1 MAFSFDDPVLV
12 LDDMP
17 LIAHGLQEVLRTL
30 HPSIVVEYAESV
42 FHVLSAPAWQGRS
55 FSVIV
60 LGSAEDRSPG
70 GLLLPAADLKA
81 KFPDSRI
88 VIFTDRYDPAVI
100 AKTGQGTIDA
110 CLHKYEGP
118 VEVRSAWIRLA
129 AGEPY
134 LSPLMQSLYN
144 DYRLDR

>member
-17 LIAHGLQEVLRTL
+17 LIAHGLQEVLRTV
-30 HPSIVVEYAESV
+30 HPAIVVEYAESV
-42 FHVLSAPAWQGRS
+42 FHVLSAPAYSHRS

-60 LGSAEDRSPG
+60 LGSDEDHSPG
-70 GLLLPAADLKA
+70 GLLLPAAELKA
-81 KFPDSRI
+81 KFPTSRI

-110 CLHKYEGP
+110 CLHKLEGATQI
-118 VEVRSAWIRLA
+118 RAAWIKLA

-134 LSPLMQSLYN
+134 LSPLLQSLY
-144 DYRLDR
+144 DAYRLNR

>member
-12 LDDMP
+12 LDDTP
-17 LIAHGLQEVLRTL
+17 LIAHGLQEVLRSL
-30 HPSIVVEYAESV
+30 HPSIVVEYAENV
-42 FHVLSAPAWQGRS
+42 IHVLSAPDWQRRS

-70 GLLLPAADLKA
+70 GLLLPAAELKA
-81 KFPDSRI
+81 KFPNSRI

-100 AKTGQGTIDA
+100 AKTGQGTVDA
-110 CLHKYEGP
+110 CLHKYEGA
-118 VEVRSAWIRLA
+118 VEIRNAWLRLT

-134 LSPLMQSLYN
+134 LSPLLQTLYN
-144 DYRLDR
+144 DYRLNR